1 MAKTNHKKKTKK
13 MGRSRMRRAVM
24 GTLSALLMISAII
37 VALVP
42 TPESRADSEPTDL
55 IAAATANPDT
65 YIPAYTNTGNYPVYA
80 SGDGNFRAAYGSNG
94 GSMTG
99 VIVYYDQ
106 NNVISGATLEIPDEM
121 PAFLYNKDT
130 SSYIA
135 VNDRR
140 EFLFYTSQEAADAV
154 YDENGAL
161 VSPVQNQILSPC
173 TYDTQGAWQGM
184 QLYVVPGAALGNVE
198 LVSGNSVAYAASN
211 QLIIPVQYVGSTR
224 YEVDLNNVTSD
235 GVDGQYVS
243 DGVGVFEGATNFS
256 SLVVPERILAIGNN
270 AFKGCQ
276 MQSIKIENGVNSIGN
291 NAFQNC
297 NQLTTID
304 FTEPTNLK
312 EIGDYAFAGCTY
324 LGAVKVPDQVMKLGN
339 YCFKDCTN
347 MTAVN
352 INGVGEDGNTSLT
365 TIGNGLFYNCIS
377 LSQVVFPE
385 RVSNIDSVHNT
396 CYGCSSMTY
405 LGLPN
410 NAGSADHVFKYDN
423 VTGCNSLDTVKVP
436 ARELKLDC
444 GCKINESNSD
454 IYTGN
459 HQDYDIFS
467 SENLGKNSAF
477 EGDYEVSD
485 QFCIIAYS
493 QSKAHNYTLC
503 AHGKENKTH
512 YNYAF
517 GYLDSGYEGWYEKIV
532 DGYAFCVNENNELI
546 RFEKKDESSDG
557 ANVIIPDNI
566 AKYHVARIAT
576 DTFQNN
582 TAIKFLYIPASV
594 STIDANA
601 FSGCTSLRT
610 VKFDSAASVQQIG
623 QDAFKTGVALADV
636 DKDKDGVPEENLCFI
651 GDISSTSVPFTY
663 AMSTANNYNAPSAPT
678 QYIRYCSDFPQN
690 LQIQLDVKKNANTN
704 EIESATPMLV
714 GVPTEEQLK
723 GNGSYSL
730 STYTGSS
737 KYVRTQ
743 QQENDIVASANSKY
757 RNNLSN
763 PNTAIDLTEEEQGV
777 IDAVYHVHVPDG
789 VTALKEDLFQNNTAV
804 QSVILDTV
812 TEIPDQEFDGCTG
825 LKTFIMKE
833 SGAEGGE
840 VIGKRAFNNCTA
852 LTEVTLPGTVSTF
865 TEAPFAGCKELTDV
879 GFISPGG
886 YACADGLLCS
896 VDDSGNRTG
905 VVECLESRGIKIG
918 ASKISSSELAG
929 ITGIAPCAF
938 QNCTGLR
945 EAYLDEISA
954 TLIPDYCFDGATQ
967 LYYCSLSDSVKKIGK
982 YAFRNTAL
990 STIRI
995 PGSVQ
1000 SIDDE
1005 AFITD
1010 DGAGNVNYI
1019 QGLTVQCEED
1029 SPAYWYCDDK
1039 DGITAETYSKTYTVT
1054 FLDWDNY
1061 VLKTQVVNSGASAD
1075 APRVERKGYVLTG
1088 WTKDFTNVKEDMTTQ
1103 AVYEPD
1109 NSAPIDGYYSVVFQD
1124 YDGLYTWD
1132 TQYLQEGSYPTTPSV
1147 TPTRKGYKFS
1157 YWSPS
1162 NYTTIAVTGDM
1173 IVKAYYVEDPNAS
1186 DDDSGDTGNNN
1197 SNNGNNNNNNGNNND
1212 GNNTTG
1218 TTYTVNFVD
1227 YDGSVLDTQIIAAG
1241 SCPAATNVTPTR
1253 KGYTFTT
1260 WSPSNYTSVPVT
1272 GNLTVTALYKKG
1284 TASTGESGTGDIS
1297 SDTTKGDTSN
1307 GNTNNSGNS
1316 NSNTNNAGKATVA
1329 PTPTATAT
1337 VGAAA
1342 VANRNGSVSSNTVTR
1357 TPNASTGNTK
1367 VEVTKSGISNRGLVS
1382 ATVSGSNDNY
1392 VIKIS
1397 DSEDAK
1403 NQVEQALLASYGSLD
1418 DLKYFAMDISLYDST
1433 GTTKIAD
1440 TTGITV
1446 TVTMPIPD
1454 ALAGYAGN
1462 NKAGAVNNG
1471 VFEKLGS
1478 RLLTIDNVPCISFEA
1493 SHFSPYAI
1501 YVETNNLTQAQISD
1515 ATPKTGDPIH
1525 PKWFLAIGLAILS
1538 ILLFFAKDSKN
1549 KVIKVIE

>member
-690 LQIQLDVKKNANTN
+690 LQIQLVVKKNANTN

-1162 NYTTIAVTGDM
+1162 NYATIAVTGDM

-1297 SDTTKGDTSN
+1297 SDTTKGDISN

-1316 NSNTNNAGKATVA
+1316 NSNTNNAGKATAA

>member
-1 MAKTNHKKKTKK
+1 MAKTNHKKKMKK

-24 GTLSALLMISAII
+24 GTLSAILMISAII

-42 TPESRADSEPTDL
+42 IPESRADSDPTDL

-106 NNVISGATLEIPDEM
+106 NNVITGATLEIPDEM

-161 VSPVQNQILSPC
+161 VSPAQNQILSPC

-256 SLVVPERILAIGNN
+256 RLVVPERILAIGNN

-324 LGAVKVPDQVMKLGN
+324 LGAVKVPDQVTKLGN

-347 MTAVN
+347 LTAIN
-352 INGVGEDGNTSLT
+352 INGVSEDGNTSLT

-377 LSQVVFPE
+377 LSQVIFPE
-385 RVSNIDSVHNT
+385 RVSNIDSVHYT

-405 LGLPN
+405 LGMPN
-410 NAGSADHVFKYDN
+410 NAGSTDQIFKYDN

-436 ARELKLDC
+436 ARDLKLDC
-444 GCKINESNSD
+444 GCAANTGSGYDN
-454 IYTGN
+454 IYTGGK
-459 HQDYDIFS
+459 DIFS

-485 QFCIIAYS
+485 QFCILAYS
-493 QSKAHNYTLC
+493 QSYAHSYTQKHDL
-503 AHGKENKTH
+503 
-512 YNYAF
+512 AF
-517 GYLDSGYEGWYEKIV
+517 GYLDSGYEGWYEKLV

-566 AKYHVARIAT
+566 AKYHVARIAA

-594 STIDANA
+594 SSIDANA

-610 VKFDSAASVQQIG
+610 VKFDNAASVQQIG
-623 QDAFKTGVALADV
+623 QDAFKTGVTLADV
-636 DKDKDGVPEENLCFI
+636 DKNGDGVPEENLCFI
-651 GDISSTSVPFTY
+651 GDISSASVPFTY

-690 LQIQLDVKKNANTN
+690 LQIQLVVKKNANTN
-704 EIESATPMLV
+704 EVDSATPMLA
-714 GVPTEEQLK
+714 GIPTENQLK
-723 GNGSYSL
+723 GNESYSL

-757 RNNLSN
+757 RNNLNN
-763 PNTAIDLTEEEQGV
+763 PDTAIDLTEEEQGV

-812 TEIPDQEFDGCTG
+812 AEIPDQEFDGCTS

-865 TEAPFAGCKELTDV
+865 TEVPFAGCKELTDV
-879 GFISPGG
+879 GFTSPGG

-896 VDDSGNRTG
+896 VDGSGNRTG
-905 VVECLESRGIKIG
+905 VVECLESRGTKIG

-929 ITGIAPCAF
+929 ITDIAPCAF
-938 QNCTGLR
+938 QNCTGIR
-945 EAYLDEISA
+945 EAYLDEVST

-967 LYYCSLSDSVKKIGK
+967 LYYCSLSDSVKRIGK

-1000 SIDDE
+1000 AIDDE

-1061 VLKTQVVNSGASAD
+1061 VLKTQTVNSGASAD

-1088 WTKDFTNVKEDMTTQ
+1088 WTKDFTNVREDITTQ
-1103 AVYEPD
+1103 AIYEPD
-1109 NSAPIDGYYSVVFQD
+1109 NSAPIEGYYSVVFQD

-1173 IVKAYYVEDPNAS
+1173 IVKAYYVEDPNAT
-1186 DDDSGDTGNNN
+1186 DDNNNNGNNG
-1197 SNNGNNNNNNGNNND
+1197 NNGNNNNGNNGNNSG
-1212 GNNTTG
+1212 GNGTTG
-1218 TTYTVNFVD
+1218 TNYTVTFVD
-1227 YDGSVLDTQIIAAG
+1227 YDGSVLDTQVIASG
-1241 SCPAATNVTPTR
+1241 SCPAATTVTPTR

-1297 SDTTKGDTSN
+1297 SDTTKGNTNN
-1307 GNTNNSGNS
+1307 GNTNNNGGGNKG
-1316 NSNTNNAGKATVA
+1316 NNTGAATA
-1329 PTPTATAT
+1329 SPKPTATAKK
-1337 VGAAA
+1337 GAAA
-1342 VANRNGSVSSNTVTR
+1342 VANKKGSVSSNTVNRKPATTAGSTR
-1357 TPNASTGNTK
+1357 

-1382 ATVSGSNDNY
+1382 ATVSGSNDNF

-1397 DSEDAK
+1397 DSDEAKDA
-1403 NQVEQALLASYGSLD
+1403 VEKALLASYGSLD

-1478 RLLTIDNVPCISFEA
+1478 RLLTIDNVPCISFNA
-1493 SHFSPYAI
+1493 THFSPYAI

-1525 PKWFLAIGLAILS
+1525 PKWFLAMGLALLS
-1538 ILLFFAKDSKN
+1538 ILLFFAKGSKN
-1549 KVIKVIE
+1549 KVVKVIE